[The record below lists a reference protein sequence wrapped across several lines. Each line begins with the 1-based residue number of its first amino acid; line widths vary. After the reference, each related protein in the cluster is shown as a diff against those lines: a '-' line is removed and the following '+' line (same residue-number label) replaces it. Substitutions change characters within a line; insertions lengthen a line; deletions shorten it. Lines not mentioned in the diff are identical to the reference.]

1 MATALTLPRGPT
13 TVSETIYA
21 LEARELDFSGNVPKA
36 VLIEFVGSAGG
47 YAFFGTDGAPLNAGL
62 KIPVAADSP
71 YQVDIRSTRARNLS
85 VLSLFV
91 EADSAATRVNIT
103 VVA

>member
-1 MATALTLPRGPT
+1 MATAITLPRGPT
-13 TVSETIYA
+13 TVSATIDA

-47 YAFFGTDGAPLNAGL
+47 YAFFGTDGVALNAGL
-62 KIPVAADSP
+62 KIPIAADTSERI
-71 YQVDIRSTRARNLS
+71 DIRDTRARNLS

-91 EADSAATRVNIT
+91 ESNSAATRVNIT